1 VALRLKIFP
10 EIETIGAAHRG
21 VLVAAREKV
30 WNDSNLVTIDFDPG
44 WARRD
49 MSR

>member
-10 EIETIGAAHRG
+10 EIATIGTTHRR

-30 WNDSNLVTIDFDPG
+30 WNDGNLVTIDFDPG
-44 WARRD
+44 
-49 MSR
+49 